1 MKATV
6 EKSSVL
12 KVLQQEQLGNL
23 KGLNVCGQKARQ
35 SQPQRMTFLLE
46 SLPGSIPMIQF

>member
-35 SQPQRMTFLLE
+35 SQTQRMTFLLE